1 MAVQGN
7 LYVRQLDESGKSIKW
22 EISGDAQ
29 SRIDVVFSEWIV
41 VEEMTQAPPFRRVME
56 IVDTNGM
63 CAFGPALTEN
73 PLLLGGK
80 GFHIAFFHPRLQGLE
95 ASEMPRMMET
105 IPTG

>member
-7 LYVRQLDESGKSIKW
+7 LYVRQTDEAGKSIKW

-29 SRIDVVFSEWIV
+29 SRIDVIFSEWIV
-41 VEEMTQAPPFRRVME
+41 VEEMTHTPAFRRVVE
-56 IVDTNGM
+56 IVDENAM
-63 CAFGPALTEN
+63 SAFGPEPTEN

-95 ASEMPRMMET
+95 ASEMPRMME
-105 IPTG
+105 ILPMN

>member
-80 GFHIAFFHPRLQGLE
+80 GFHITFFHPRLQGLE
-95 ASEMPRMMET
+95 ASEMPRMMESF
-105 IPTG
+105 PTS